1 MEENIKM
8 VLTMLKGKIHRAT
21 VTQAELN
28 YVGSITIDKDLMEAA
43 GILENEKVQI
53 VDNNNGARLETYVIP
68 GKRGSGTICLNG
80 AAARCVQ
87 PGDKVIIIAY
97 AQMSEEE
104 AKAYKPKVVFMND
117 DNTIKE
123 ITNYEYNE

>member
-1 MEENIKM
+1 MI
-8 VLTMLKGKIHRAT
+8 LTMLKGKIHRAT

-28 YVGSITIDKDLMEAA
+28 YVGSITIDKTLMEAA

-53 VDNNNGARLETYVIP
+53 VDINNGARLETYVIP
-68 GKRGSGTICLNG
+68 GKRDSGVICLNG
-80 AAARCVQ
+80 AAARLVQ

-97 AQMSEEE
+97 AQINEDE
-104 AKAYKPKVVFMND
+104 ARKYKPSVVFMNE

-123 ITNYEYNE
+123 ITNYESNE

>member
-1 MEENIKM
+1 MI
-8 VLTMLKGKIHRAT
+8 LTMLKGKIHRAT

-28 YVGSITIDKDLMEAA
+28 YVGSITIDKTLMEAA

-53 VDNNNGARLETYVIP
+53 VDINNGARLETYVIP
-68 GKRGSGTICLNG
+68 GKRESGVICLNG
-80 AAARCVQ
+80 AAARLVQ

-97 AQMSEEE
+97 ARMNEDE
-104 AKAYKPKVVFMND
+104 ARKYKPSVVFMND

-123 ITNYEYNE
+123 ITNYESNE

>member
-1 MEENIKM
+1 MILN
-8 VLTMLKGKIHRAT
+8 MLKGKIHRAR

-28 YVGSITIDKDLMEAA
+28 YMGSITIDKTLMEAA
-43 GILENEKVQI
+43 GIIENEKVQI

-68 GKRGSGTICLNG
+68 GKRDSGIICLNG
-80 AAARCVQ
+80 AAARLVQ
-87 PGDKVIIIAY
+87 PGDEVIIIAY
-97 AQMSEEE
+97 AMMEEEE
-104 AKAYKPKVVFMND
+104 AKSYKPKVVFANP

>member
-1 MEENIKM
+1 MI
-8 VLTMLKGKIHRAT
+8 LTMLKGKIHRAT

-104 AKAYKPKVVFMND
+104 AKEYKPKVVFMND

-123 ITNYEYNE
+123 ITNYEYND

>member
-1 MEENIKM
+1 MI
-8 VLTMLKGKIHRAT
+8 LTMLKGKIHRAT

-28 YVGSITIDKDLMEAA
+28 YVGSITIDKTLMETS

-53 VDNNNGARLETYVIP
+53 VDINNGKRLETYVIP
-68 GKRGSGTICLNG
+68 GKRDSGVICLNG
-80 AAARCVQ
+80 AAARLVQ

-97 AQMSEEE
+97 AQMDEEE
-104 AKAYKPKVVFMND
+104 ARKYKPKVVFMND

-123 ITNYEYNE
+123 ITNYESNE